1 MPSMTNATAAQR
13 WFRPPRA
20 HGDVVED
27 RSVSFVEL
35 FYDLV
40 FVVLIGQLAHTLAG
54 HTTWTGLRD
63 FVVVFGLVW
72 IAWING
78 TLYHD
83 LHGGEDGRSRTY
95 IFVQMALLVLLAVFA
110 GHAADDPADGRGF
123 AIVYTLLLLFITWQ
137 WFDVRRFDTP
147 ER

>member
-1 MPSMTNATAAQR
+1 M
-13 WFRPPRA
+13 
-20 HGDVVED
+20 
-27 RSVSFVEL
+27 SFVEL

-123 AIVYTLLLLFITWQ
+123 AIVYTLLLLFITWK